1 MGILLGLL
9 TALTWGGAD
18 FIARFATHRIG
29 ALRSMLYMQL
39 TGFLL
44 LSFLLPALGGW
55 GHLADGS
62 GWQPWA
68 WGFLAGSFNA
78 VSGLALYRAF
88 EIGKMAVVAPLS
100 ASYPALTLLL
110 SWMTGERL
118 SIVRIAGIICTLV
131 GVVVVAGGEKTP
143 DENDAEAVRR
153 SGRGIGWACFAAVG
167 FAVLFWLLGTRIIP
181 RVGAV
186 QTVWM
191 IRLTST
197 LLTAAAILIAKQPV
211 HLPRGTRVALAMDGD
226 RHHFRRNLSHQPV
239 DICFHPSSFFSAL
252 SEAFP
257 RTDTLHGGMTPP
269 FCNVALPVP
278 LRTTFTYAVP
288 ETLRGTVQP
297 GSRVLVPFRKK
308 AMVGVVVELAESA
321 PQGATIREVTRVLDF
336 VPALT
341 PKLIELAHWIAGYYL
356 APAGEVFRAML
367 PPVTELK
374 SQRRIILTDE

>member
-18 FIARFATHRIG
+18 FIARFSTHRIG

-44 LSFLLPALGGW
+44 LSLLLPTLGGW

-68 WGFLAGSFNA
+68 WGFLAGCFNA
-78 VSGLALYRAF
+78 VSGLTLYRAF

-118 SIVRIAGIICTLV
+118 SMVRIAGIICTLV

-153 SGRGIGWACFAAVG
+153 SGRGIGWSIFSAVG
-167 FAVLFWLLGTRIIP
+167 FAVLFWLLGIRVIP
-181 RVGAV
+181 RVGAI

-191 IRLTST
+191 IRLTSAV
-197 LLTAAAILIAKQPV
+197 LTAAVILISKQSV
-211 HLPRGTRVALAMDGD
+211 RLPRGEARWMALGMGALDTSAFVLSNLGMKMEQVAVITVLSSLYGAVTVGLAAVFLKE
-226 RHHFRRNLSHQPV
+226 HVSHWQWAGIV
-239 DICFHPSSFFSAL
+239 TIFAGIL
-252 SEAFP
+252 
-257 RTDTLHGGMTPP
+257 LI
-269 FCNVALPVP
+269 
-278 LRTTFTYAVP
+278 
-288 ETLRGTVQP
+288 
-297 GSRVLVPFRKK
+297 SR
-308 AMVGVVVELAESA
+308 
-321 PQGATIREVTRVLDF
+321 
-336 VPALT
+336 
-341 PKLIELAHWIAGYYL
+341 
-356 APAGEVFRAML
+356 
-367 PPVTELK
+367 
-374 SQRRIILTDE
+374 

>member
-44 LSFLLPALGGW
+44 LSLLLPALGGW

-110 SWMTGERL
+110 SWMSGERV
-118 SIVRIAGIICTLV
+118 SAVRIAGIICTLA
-131 GVVVVAGGEKTP
+131 GVVIVAGGEKTP

-153 SGRGIGWACFAAVG
+153 SGRGIGWAIFASVG
-167 FAVLFWLLGTRIIP
+167 FAMLFWLLGIRIIA

-197 LLTAAAILIAKQPV
+197 LLITGAILVAREPV
-211 HLPRGTRVALAMDGD
+211 RLPRGGVRWMVLGMGVFDTGAFVLSNLGMKMEQVAVISVLGSLYGAVTVGLAA
-226 RHHFRRNLSHQPV
+226 
-239 DICFHPSSFFSAL
+239 FFL
-252 SEAFP
+252 KE
-257 RTDTLHGGMTPP
+257 H
-269 FCNVALPVP
+269 V
-278 LRTTFTYAVP
+278 
-288 ETLRGTVQP
+288 
-297 GSRVLVPFRKK
+297 SRWQWL
-308 AMVGVVVELAESA
+308 GI
-321 PQGATIREVTRVLDF
+321 ATIFLGIFLMSR
-336 VPALT
+336 
-341 PKLIELAHWIAGYYL
+341 
-356 APAGEVFRAML
+356 
-367 PPVTELK
+367 
-374 SQRRIILTDE
+374 

>member
-44 LSFLLPALGGW
+44 LSLLLPALGGW

-68 WGFLAGSFNA
+68 WCFLAGSFNA

-143 DENDAEAVRR
+143 NENDAEAVRR
-153 SGRGIGWACFAAVG
+153 SGRGIGGSIFSAFCFAGV
-167 FAVLFWLLGTRIIP
+167 VWLLGICRIP
-181 RVGAV
+181 RGGAI
-186 QTVWM
+186 QHVWVVLF
-191 IRLTST
+191 ICVVLH
-197 LLTAAAILIAKQPV
+197 AAV
-211 HLPRGTRVALAMDGD
+211 
-226 RHHFRRNLSHQPV
+226 
-239 DICFHPSSFFSAL
+239 
-252 SEAFP
+252 
-257 RTDTLHGGMTPP
+257 
-269 FCNVALPVP
+269 
-278 LRTTFTYAVP
+278 
-288 ETLRGTVQP
+288 
-297 GSRVLVPFRKK
+297 
-308 AMVGVVVELAESA
+308 
-321 PQGATIREVTRVLDF
+321 
-336 VPALT
+336 
-341 PKLIELAHWIAGYYL
+341 
-356 APAGEVFRAML
+356 
-367 PPVTELK
+367 
-374 SQRRIILTDE
+374 

>member
-44 LSFLLPALGGW
+44 LSIFLQALGGW

-88 EIGKMAVVAPLS
+88 EIGKMSVVAPLS

-118 SIVRIAGIICTLV
+118 SAMRIAGITCTLV

-153 SGRGIGWACFAAVG
+153 SGRGIGWAMFSAVG
-167 FAVLFWLLGTRIIP
+167 FAVLFWLLGVRVIP
-181 RVGAV
+181 RVGAI

-197 LLTAAAILIAKQPV
+197 LITASAIFIAKQPARF
-211 HLPRGTRVALAMDGD
+211 PRGEARWMVLGMGVLDTGA
-226 RHHFRRNLSHQPV
+226 F
-239 DICFHPSSFFSAL
+239 AL
-252 SEAFP
+252 SN
-257 RTDTLHGGMTPP
+257 LGMKMEQ
-269 FCNVALPVP
+269 VAVITVLSSLYGAVTVGLAAIF
-278 LRTTFTYAVP
+278 LREHV
-288 ETLRGTVQP
+288 
-297 GSRVLVPFRKK
+297 SRLQWAGIAAIF
-308 AMVGVVVELAESA
+308 AG
-321 PQGATIREVTRVLDF
+321 IF
-336 VPALT
+336 
-341 PKLIELAHWIAGYYL
+341 LIS
-356 APAGEVFRAML
+356 R
-367 PPVTELK
+367 
-374 SQRRIILTDE
+374 

>member
-18 FIARFATHRIG
+18 FVARFATHRIG

-44 LSFLLPALGGW
+44 LSSILQAFGSW

-88 EIGKMAVVAPLS
+88 EIGKMSVVAPLS

-118 SIVRIAGIICTLV
+118 SAVRIAGIFCTLV
-131 GVVVVAGGEKTP
+131 GVVVVASGEKTP

-153 SGRGIGWACFAAVG
+153 SGRGIGLAMFSAVG
-167 FAVLFWLLGTRIIP
+167 FAMPFWLLAIRIIT
-181 RVGAV
+181 RVGAI

-197 LLTAAAILIAKQPV
+197 LLIAAAILVSKQPV
-211 HLPRGTRVALAMDGD
+211 RLPRGRVRWMVLGMGVFDTGAFVLSNLGMKMEQVAVISVLGSLYGAVTVGLAA
-226 RHHFRRNLSHQPV
+226 
-239 DICFHPSSFFSAL
+239 FF
-252 SEAFP
+252 
-257 RTDTLHGGMTPP
+257 
-269 FCNVALPVP
+269 
-278 LRTTFTYAVP
+278 LREHV
-288 ETLRGTVQP
+288 
-297 GSRVLVPFRKK
+297 SRWQWL
-308 AMVGVVVELAESA
+308 GI
-321 PQGATIREVTRVLDF
+321 ATIFHGIFLMS
-336 VPALT
+336 
-341 PKLIELAHWIAGYYL
+341 W
-356 APAGEVFRAML
+356 
-367 PPVTELK
+367 
-374 SQRRIILTDE
+374 

>member
-39 TGFLL
+39 IGFFLL
-44 LSFLLPALGGW
+44 SLLLPALGGW

-68 WGFLAGSFNA
+68 WGFLAGCFNA
-78 VSGLALYRAF
+78 VSCLALYRAF

-110 SWMTGERL
+110 SWMTGDRL

-143 DENDAEAVRR
+143 DENDTAAVQR
-153 SGRGIGWACFAAVG
+153 SGRGIGWAIFAAVG
-167 FAVLFWLLGTRIIP
+167 FAVLFWLLGIRIIP
-181 RVGAV
+181 RVGAI

-197 LLTAAAILIAKQPV
+197 VLTAAAILIAKQPMR
-211 HLPRGTRVALAMDGD
+211 LPRGEVRWMVLGMGVFDTGAFVLSNLGMKMEQVAVISVLGSLYGAVTVGLAAI
-226 RHHFRRNLSHQPV
+226 F
-239 DICFHPSSFFSAL
+239 
-252 SEAFP
+252 
-257 RTDTLHGGMTPP
+257 
-269 FCNVALPVP
+269 
-278 LRTTFTYAVP
+278 LREHV
-288 ETLRGTVQP
+288 
-297 GSRVLVPFRKK
+297 SRWQWMGIV
-308 AMVGVVVELAESA
+308 
-321 PQGATIREVTRVLDF
+321 TIF
-336 VPALT
+336 AGIF
-341 PKLIELAHWIAGYYL
+341 LIS
-356 APAGEVFRAML
+356 R
-367 PPVTELK
+367 
-374 SQRRIILTDE
+374 